1 MVKEDRKSAGVREE
15 GGRGGQGQTEA
26 DDCLP
31 RALEGGNPKK
41 KKTKDVDISGGG
53 CSSVH

>member
-1 MVKEDRKSAGVREE
+1 MKEDRKSAGVRGG

-26 DDCLP
+26 DGCLP

-53 CSSVH
+53 CTSVH